1 MSAISQVPVMS
12 TESSVSVTTTRHPAR
27 KDKQARFLDSAIAPL
42 EMTETIQKQMIR
54 NDENIDELLERAL
67 RLAQCDFVFEMEK

>member
-1 MSAISQVPVMS
+1 
-12 TESSVSVTTTRHPAR
+12 
-27 KDKQARFLDSAIAPL
+27 
-42 EMTETIQKQMIR
+42 MTETIQKQMIR